1 MDRKVALSLSVSE
14 ALVLYEWL
22 AREEPSHHASGAE
35 QRVLW
40 DIEAQLESALPMLF
54 DADYR
59 DQVARARNDIEGSS
73 HDSRIDARHA
83 LVGRSGRIA
92 AQASA

>member
-1 MDRKVALSLSVSE
+1 MDEKITLSPSTSE

-22 AREEPSHHASGAE
+22 AREEPAQHASGAE

-54 DADYR
+54 DADYQ
-59 DQVARARNDIEGSS
+59 DQVARARNEIEAGSP
-73 HDSRIDARHA
+73 R
-83 LVGRSGRIA
+83 LPE
-92 AQASA
+92 